1 MATTCPNTNLK
12 EWKELSSSR
21 GEDMAYFLWDKYN
34 GNVPQSESKQNIVKS
49 NLKAIDALSL
59 LIRPNPTKRTRK
71 YNEAPGASRMTIRLN
86 TKERPNIE
94 TNLRKDL
101 NGRGVSDTQVDMIFN
116 YMKSKGIDE
125 ISVQDLIIGLTANN
139 SFTVEVNTTRDDTNV
154 RGAMFESQQLPPTQ
168 YYSKLTVPGGT
179 KYTENEISTPDIT
192 PNIKGHARFSTD
204 QGIGWFR
211 SDEKE
216 SGVYESKNDFPL
228 TIKNTLYRFSN
239 QGNKYIKQSGDAGF
253 FTRVKRVEISE
264 KEFKEASKLYTESKG
279 KKYIDSSKTR
289 RILEVQSDLFQKGRT
304 NSTLID
310 AIIYND
316 ITDATVNKLLD
327 NRFEVG
333 QKFKV
338 NDSWFEVLDI
348 QGDLYKVQNTNNK
361 REAILTKK
369 ALANSINKRNISD
382 SKIPENDFLQLLNQK
397 GNWVNFFIQSIVQD
411 SVKKGYEKVLFPS
424 GETAAKVEGHQTI
437 VERVNN
443 INKNIKFEEN
453 ELIEKLSKVK
463 VGATFREFDSSIG
476 SYTTIEISNE
486 TEAKFFKSTL
496 KSETDKKIKVLEERR
511 DDFKTQGLEKLA
523 PIEAFYTNRVTNI
536 LNKLYDVKKITDE
549 YGNTWNEI
557 ILDDKIG
564 KNTILLQK
572 KGTEGRTK
580 ASPQVI
586 AKTKE
591 VIEKMGVNMQELVD
605 YAKGNTDVD
614 ASTVN
619 AIADLSAGV
628 IAIAE
633 GKEDV
638 ALVEEMVHI
647 ATAIIEQRDPK
658 LITELISKIDRFKI
672 YKDTLAEY
680 RDLKA
685 YQLPNGKPDIRK
697 IKKEAVDKL
706 IAEIIAE
713 GNVEAYTQEEQ
724 SLVRRMWNAILDWF
738 RGEYQTANIDIF
750 SKTAERVIGGQF
762 EGNILELSDTEV
774 YYQTTD
780 AQKEFLNK
788 LGETQRTLRNVPVTK
803 KNSNPLLEDEVSN
816 EYEVLINGEWVT
828 NPKRVTNR
836 TEAWYRQ
843 KFGDKTF
850 TDQEDKDN
858 EIKRELGTKYHLYF
872 EEMQDRFFNSDGT
885 RRTTPGERPNITDN
899 VDDQVYTKLEKYYTD
914 LIAEYSKDGKNPLV
928 LSEVQVYDKKQKEAG
943 TIDLLIVEEDGTAH
957 IYDWKFMSVAQGA
970 EDVAWFKQGAYGIQ
984 LNRYRE
990 ILLDNYGIKSI
1001 GKNRAVPIIMDLQRD
1016 NFQDLNSK
1024 LKIKGIQIGSVNP
1037 KSLESLTLTPVSAP
1051 TETTG
1056 IKKLDIFIKKLNA
1069 IAEQI
1074 GAKQAKDDDDR
1085 AFKNER
1091 LNIIKK
1097 AVRSIQGQQNL
1108 GPLIDTIEVMMKQGN
1123 NLTAKW
1129 KTSYEGRPANDKDL
1143 ANLELSEYS
1152 AELREYL
1159 ASAAVFSEITNYI
1172 GDMIYKEGDEVIG
1185 GKEQKEFLQNI
1196 KNKQQEISELRTDL
1210 ELISGE
1216 FAEKFIG
1223 ERNLVT
1229 GLMNPEKV
1237 VKGLASWFRGLST
1250 IGLKA
1255 TDILYTVANRATNLA
1270 ERDTISQVNEL
1281 RGIQDRIKAKGGDI
1295 RKTILKLYQK
1305 DDKGGLVNK
1314 LIYKYKKEFYDS
1326 VDRNAEEGAR
1336 SKKWIA
1342 DNVDAQ
1348 AYIKESKAK
1357 LKERITRIGQ
1367 SYPGDE
1373 LFQLREKLITEEQRK
1388 WDITRQDFNGW
1399 NNYIIKRHPKEKW
1412 LSTEYKEIAKDPD
1425 LFALY
1430 NFITKVNLK
1439 AQDVG
1444 YINNK
1449 VQSTFLPFI
1458 RKSMAESLAWDGPN
1472 LKAIKNFTLN
1482 LTSRADDVGYGKI
1495 NTLTGEVEQS
1505 IPKYYTRDFTVTEN
1519 GPNDYSDVSLD
1530 LFKNMILY
1538 VQHVNKYTYLSEIE
1552 DQMLLVKTTQSFKDH
1567 LRTNKFNQ
1575 VIQGEVLA
1583 GNDDN
1588 VKIIDQ
1594 FQRKVMYDE
1603 RYVLDDSDVA
1613 YGGPIIKA
1621 TKNVVNAVGK
1631 KLGRKTDIFEEG
1643 EPTVGS
1649 LTKTMDALNRYV
1661 QMKSLGLNPLSGAV
1675 NFFGGNLQISALAG
1689 KYFDAREVLKNETML
1704 IGNKFR
1710 SEDDREM
1717 FVQLLDKFMPL
1728 KDDPSYETLKEAGMT
1743 KLTRANFSDI
1753 LFVLFRKPEQL
1764 LEKAVFSSLLQNMMV
1779 VDGRI
1784 VNIRD
1789 FVRDKYKASY
1799 SSGTPAERAAA
1810 YKAAKVK
1817 ISEEIIELKKNRSID
1832 STKKLEDG
1840 KLVIPGLDLNNT
1852 EELMRVTN
1860 VARSISRSATGGLT
1874 EFDDYRATMN
1884 IWTKSFMVFK
1894 GWIPKLVDTRFG
1906 GFRKDADNFN
1916 VKVDENGQTTGEKY
1930 EIGRIKLFMGVLG
1943 LDAMKIIRNINS
1955 INKMDENGVIAIDK
1969 LYDKYTEEYIKDF
1982 GEVPNISKED
1992 FIELVRVNLN
2002 RQVKELQILIM
2013 MIASMIAFG
2022 TLAPDDDED
2031 RATKNLFR
2039 YTQKAL
2045 DKFTSEILF
2054 FYNPGEMTG
2063 MLDGGL
2069 PAIGFFNDVG
2079 RVLGHFVK
2087 QTTGMDISDPDK
2099 TPQEVRD
2106 QAQPIKNFIKMLPVG
2121 NPLMTL
2127 MSTISDEF
2135 AREMDITIQKTN
2147 R

>member
-12 EWKELSSSR
+12 EWKSLVESK
-21 GEDMAYFLWDKYN
+21 GEDMAYFLWDQYDGK
-34 GNVPQSESKQNIVKS
+34 VPLDIINAVSDLSSTSESLVNATFNTNSLNSDVRTYSNYIADGEDAFKEILDSISRLYIYENAFSDNRKKGLLDNKYDIKGLKEIQADLQKQIDSGSTINQIYQKKVNDLKQSIKQSKESIPKIRKNPDNIAIQFAMLV
-49 NLKAIDALSL
+49 LKINNIEDY
-59 LIRPNPTKRTRK
+59 IKEV
-71 YNEAPGASRMTIRLN
+71 EANTIRLQKRLVKLEEAGPEYYENILN
-86 TKERPNIE
+86 TTESDLLEEVSDMFEDERP
-94 TNLRKDL
+94 
-101 NGRGVSDTQVDMIFN
+101 
-116 YMKSKGIDE
+116 
-125 ISVQDLIIGLTANN
+125 
-139 SFTVEVNTTRDDTNV
+139 
-154 RGAMFESQQLPPTQ
+154 
-168 YYSKLTVPGGT
+168 
-179 KYTENEISTPDIT
+179 
-192 PNIKGHARFSTD
+192 
-204 QGIGWFR
+204 
-211 SDEKE
+211 
-216 SGVYESKNDFPL
+216 
-228 TIKNTLYRFSN
+228 
-239 QGNKYIKQSGDAGF
+239 
-253 FTRVKRVEISE
+253 
-264 KEFKEASKLYTESKG
+264 
-279 KKYIDSSKTR
+279 
-289 RILEVQSDLFQKGRT
+289 
-304 NSTLID
+304 
-310 AIIYND
+310 YN
-316 ITDATVNKLLD
+316 
-327 NRFEVG
+327 
-333 QKFKV
+333 
-338 NDSWFEVLDI
+338 
-348 QGDLYKVQNTNNK
+348 
-361 REAILTKK
+361 
-369 ALANSINKRNISD
+369 LANHFRKKLKNS
-382 SKIPENDFLQLLNQK
+382 LLYAKQ
-397 GNWVNFFIQSIVQD
+397 NFFI
-411 SVKKGYEKVLFPS
+411 
-424 GETAAKVEGHQTI
+424 GE
-437 VERVNN
+437 
-443 INKNIKFEEN
+443 
-453 ELIEKLSKVK
+453 LSKK
-463 VGATFREFDSSIG
+463 ANPTNRNIFDRLTNKFIESFIEEGSDSATI
-476 SYTTIEISNE
+476 
-486 TEAKFFKSTL
+486 STL
-496 KSETDKKIKVLEERR
+496 KSLKNEQSIDNKAANLTRRLEQVLGILKNKKNGHYLMSVLNLKKYSNDPKR
-511 DDFKTQGLEKLA
+511 Q
-523 PIEAFYTNRVTNI
+523 TNFQ
-536 LNKLYDVKKITDE
+536 L
-549 YGNTWNEI
+549 
-557 ILDDKIG
+557 
-564 KNTILLQK
+564 

-580 ASPQVI
+580 ASPEVI

-605 YAKGNTDVD
+605 YAKDNTDVD

-788 LGETQRTLRNVPVTK
+788 LGETKANLRKIETNEVAD
-803 KNSNPLLEDEVSN
+803 PLLLDEEKATSY
-816 EYEVLINGEWVT
+816 YELLVNGQYERIN
-828 NPKRVTNR
+828 KRVTDR
-836 TEAWYRQ
+836 VKEWYRGKFGSKVFTEAE
-843 KFGDKTF
+843 KA
-850 TDQEDKDN
+850 DN
-858 EIKRELGTKYHLYF
+858 EVKRVLGTKYHLFF
-872 EEMQDRFFNSDGT
+872 EEIHDRFFNSDGT

-899 VDDQVYTKLEKYYTD
+899 IDDQVYTKLEKYYTD

-943 TIDLLIVEEDGTAH
+943 TIDLLLVEEDGTAH
-957 IYDWKFMSVAQGA
+957 IFDWKFMSVAQGA

-1001 GKNRAVPIIMDLQRD
+1001 GKNRAVPIIMDLQRN

-1024 LKIKGIQIGSVNP
+1024 LEIKGIQIGSVNP
-1037 KSLESLTLTPVSAP
+1037 KSVEPLTLTPVSAP

-1056 IKKLDIFIKKLNA
+1056 VKKLDIFIKKLNA

-1085 AFKNER
+1085 AFKSER
-1091 LNIIKK
+1091 LNIIKR

-1108 GPLIDTIEVMMKQGN
+1108 GPLIDTIEVMMKQGD

-1143 ANLELSEYS
+1143 TNLELSEYS

-1172 GDMIYKEGDEVIG
+1172 GDMIYKAGDEAIG

-1305 DDKGGLVNK
+1305 DDEGGLVNK

-1412 LSTEYKEIAKDPD
+1412 LSTEYKEMAKDPD

-1472 LKAIKNFTLN
+1472 LKAIKNFSLN

-1613 YGGPIIKA
+1613 YGGPVIKA
-1621 TKNVVNAVGK
+1621 TKNLVNAVGK

-1728 KDDPSYETLKEAGMT
+1728 KDDPSYETLKEAGMS
-1743 KLTRANFSDI
+1743 KLTRENFSDI

-1799 SSGTPAERAAA
+1799 SSGTPAERSAA

-1916 VKVDENGQTTGEKY
+1916 VKVDEDGQTTGEKY

-2135 AREMDITIQKTN
+2135 ARSMDITIQKTN